1 MYGMYWSLLLDR
13 FSPEWIQNIFQEIK
27 TIDDKL
33 YDILPS
39 ASLECK
45 EISEDIKNSKEY
57 TDVVMEYKPKFDRRD
72 EVVGSFGKL
81 GGIHYIVDFSKIK
94 ITGFNIDP
102 HELVLYGHSQYYPKG
117 LNEFVMNSFKL
128 KSNALSF
135 CYSRQAAV
143 KRSILEWYDPRYN
156 TAYKING
163 TKNGNIYEKL
173 SIEADGIKLT
183 INKAEVRESDNEVI
197 IYVLE

>member
-1 MYGMYWSLLLDR
+1 MRQFLLC
-13 FSPEWIQNIFQEIK
+13 FIFQEIK

-72 EVVGSFGKL
+72 EVVGSFGKP

-94 ITGFNIDP
+94 MD
-102 HELVLYGHSQYYPKG
+102 ELDLVLWYKEAG
-117 LNEFVMNSFKL
+117 EIFK
-128 KSNALSF
+128 
-135 CYSRQAAV
+135 
-143 KRSILEWYDPRYN
+143 
-156 TAYKING
+156 
-163 TKNGNIYEKL
+163 
-173 SIEADGIKLT
+173 
-183 INKAEVRESDNEVI
+183 
-197 IYVLE
+197 